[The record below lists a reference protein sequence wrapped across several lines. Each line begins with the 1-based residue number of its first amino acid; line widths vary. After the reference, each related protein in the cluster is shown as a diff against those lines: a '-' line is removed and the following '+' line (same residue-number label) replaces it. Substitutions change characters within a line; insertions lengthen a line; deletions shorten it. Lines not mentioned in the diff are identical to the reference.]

1 MLKAERINIIEK
13 HLNETGYA
21 SSVELQEL
29 TSASK
34 ATVRRDLISMAKA
47 GKISLTH
54 GGAVSM
60 LRNLSAEESY
70 QKKTTSNADEKNRI
84 AEFAAGLINPGSKVI
99 IDSGTTTLMLVQYI
113 RKIPDLTVITND
125 VNIAYRLYD
134 SSNTKIILIGG
145 SIRPGYYTAIGST
158 AENQVKSLTADL
170 CIIGTDS
177 ISEKGISI
185 ANINERGIKTSIV
198 ESANQV
204 VVLADHSKFGKNSF
218 ANVCPLDDIDIVVTG
233 RESEK
238 ASSVKKI
245 ASVCN
250 VFFA

>member
-34 ATVRRDLISMAKA
+34 ATVRRDLISMANA
-47 GKISLTH
+47 GKVSLTH

-60 LRNLSAEESY
+60 LRNISAEESY
-70 QKKTTSNADEKNRI
+70 QEKTTSNADEKSRI
-84 AEFAAGLINPGSKVI
+84 AELAAGLIKPGSKVI

-113 RKIPDLTVITND
+113 RKIADLTVITND

-134 SSNTKIILIGG
+134 APSTEIILIGG

-158 AENQVKSLTADL
+158 AENQVRSLTADL

-177 ISEKGISI
+177 ISDRGISI
-185 ANINERGIKTSIV
+185 ANINERGIKASIV
-198 ESANQV
+198 ESSTQV

-218 ANVCPLDDIDIVVTG
+218 ANVCPLDDIDMVVTG
-233 RESEK
+233 REGEK
-238 ASSVKKI
+238 KAAVKMI
-245 ASVCN
+245 ASKCN
-250 VFFA
+250 VLYA